1 MSVFRKFKP
10 LKLTTRITISNVVL
24 FTLII
29 MVIVYFVTL
38 LTNQFLFYKN
48 REELI
53 NKQQQIEEL
62 LGEDIS
68 SIYVLP
74 KKERI
79 RAVYNKLE
87 RYYMFENYK
96 TLIALV
102 DSDGQTTYTQ
112 NRGLYDKLIM
122 DHLKIN
128 PDTIRLKTTLEKN
141 LLSGRESMMI
151 EVFQSTSDSEQVKI
165 IDGSFFIPTRG
176 ADPFVIQTKI
186 MGYDLMYTTLRKDF
200 GNNHSLYILVFLYPE
215 LDQDFII
222 SLNSALL
229 VSALIG
235 VLLFVLF
242 GKYFT
247 KRALKPLVDLSYVAQ
262 NINNETLNYRIP
274 PTESKDEIDTLI
286 SSLNRMLENLEDSF
300 EYQRRFVSD
309 ASHELRIPLTIVL
322 GYIDVLKTIGKDNP
336 ELLDE
341 SMHAIEDE
349 AGHMKNLVEKL
360 LILARFENQKIK
372 VNYAYFNV
380 SAFVERSIIECER
393 LYPDHVFV
401 SKVDPK
407 LEIHADT
414 ELMVQIMRALVENAV
429 KYSEPGT
436 NISFDSEIK
445 DRFIVLSLTDEGRGI
460 PQESIPNLTN
470 RFYRLS
476 EDRNRKT
483 GGSGLGLSIVEVLVK
498 AHGGFVRFESTLD
511 IGTKVM
517 LFFPR

>member
-1 MSVFRKFKP
+1 
-10 LKLTTRITISNVVL
+10 
-24 FTLII
+24 

-48 REELI
+48 REDLI

-62 LGEDIS
+62 IGEDIS
-68 SIYVLP
+68 SVYVLP
-74 KKERI
+74 KRERI
-79 RAVYNKLE
+79 RAVFNKLE

-102 DSDGQTTYTQ
+102 DSDGQTTYNQ
-112 NRGLYDKLIM
+112 NRALYDKLII

-128 PDTIRLKTTLEKN
+128 PDTVRLKTTLEKN
-141 LLSGRESMMI
+141 IISGRESLMI
-151 EVFQSTSDSEQVKI
+151 ELFQLTNESEQVKI
-165 IDGSFFIPTRG
+165 IDGSFSIPPRG
-176 ADPFVIQTKI
+176 AEPFVIQTKI

-222 SLNSALL
+222 SLNSALM

-235 VLLFVLF
+235 ILLFVLF

-247 KRALKPLVDLSYVAQ
+247 KRALKPLVELSYVAQ

-336 ELLDE
+336 ELLEE

-372 VNYAYFNV
+372 VNYEYINI
-380 SAFVERSIIECER
+380 SDFVDRSIVECER
-393 LYPDHVFV
+393 LYPHHHFI
-401 SKVDPK
+401 SAIDPK
-407 LEIHADT
+407 LEIHADM
-414 ELMVQIMRALVENAV
+414 ELMIQIMRALVENAV
-429 KYSEPGT
+429 KYSDPDS
-436 NISFDSEIK
+436 NIKFSSEFK
-445 DRFIVLSLTDEGRGI
+445 DRFVILTITDEGRGI
-460 PQESIPNLTN
+460 PKESIPNLTS

-498 AHGGFVRFESTLD
+498 AHGGFVRFESTLNV
-511 IGTKVM
+511 GTKVM